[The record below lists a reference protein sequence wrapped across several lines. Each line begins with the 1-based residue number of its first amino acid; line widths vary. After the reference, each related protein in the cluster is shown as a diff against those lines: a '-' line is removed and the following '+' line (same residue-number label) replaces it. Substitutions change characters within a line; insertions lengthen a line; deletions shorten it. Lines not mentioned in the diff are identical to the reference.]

1 MNTYMHTLFLIIQG
15 SCSQQSIQCSGP
27 MTFGQPFVGTDNGP
41 EYLRQAGLL
50 ENLTSIGW
58 RVHDLGDLDFHVNPS
73 EVDLSLEKS
82 NAKNSQIV
90 GKGCEVNNNNLF
102 DVCEI
107 FYKSRS

>member
-1 MNTYMHTLFLIIQG
+1 MTY
-15 SCSQQSIQCSGP
+15 
-27 MTFGQPFVGTDNGP
+27 GQPFVGTDNGP

-90 GKGCEVNNNNLF
+90 GKGCEVITTTFLYIENFTIQILIVNQYNIWICRKL
-102 DVCEI
+102 
-107 FYKSRS
+107 RMQ

>member
-1 MNTYMHTLFLIIQG
+1 MTY
-15 SCSQQSIQCSGP
+15 
-27 MTFGQPFVGTDNGP
+27 GQPFVGTDNGP

-73 EVDLSLEKS
+73 EVDLSLEKA

-90 GKGCEVNNNNLF
+90 GKGCEVNNINF
-102 DVCEI
+102 FMYGK
-107 FYKSRS
+107 FYNSDPNRQSIQYMDM